1 MGIFRANQGWPHA
14 PAGWVLIFF
23 LGLLNGCSTS
33 SGQLRQASRT
43 HHHHSHLATKSIGPS
58 EDTSTLGS
66 THIVNSSWYGPGYA
80 GHRTA
85 SGQRFDQSQPTAA
98 SKTLPLGSTVR
109 VTNPKNGKSTEVK
122 ITDRGPAVPGRE
134 LDLSPAAAQQIGVK
148 KAGVAPVEITPVSE
162 R

>member
-1 MGIFRANQGWPHA
+1 MWLQRFIQSVP
-14 PAGWVLIFF
+14 
-23 LGLLNGCSTS
+23 S
-33 SGQLRQASRT
+33 SEPYTPPSF
-43 HHHHSHLATKSIGPS
+43 HLAMKSIGPS
-58 EDTSTLGS
+58 EDTSTLGA

-85 SGQRFDQSQPTAA
+85 SGQRFDPKQPTAA
-98 SKTLPLGSTVR
+98 SKTLPLGSTVH

-122 ITDRGPAVPGRE
+122 ITDRGPAVPSRE
-134 LDLSPAAAQQIGVK
+134 LDLSASAAQQIGVK